1 MAVRCATILAA
12 MRGILPLLILL
23 LPACL
28 PTPKPGSERA
38 PDLATPQ
45 APAALAVSPAAP
57 MAEDAGSWDLLAV
70 SLDSAPAGEML
81 GRVIV
86 SPGNAAEPG
95 LWLRTSRTA
104 RTAQGTVVS
113 ADGAAVDVV
122 LIAADG
128 VSQLSAEA
136 YAALGLAP
144 GSFAEVT
151 IYLR

>member
-1 MAVRCATILAA
+1 MRRALA
-12 MRGILPLLILL
+12 LLL

-28 PTPKPGSERA
+28 PVAPVAPGAA
-38 PDLATPQ
+38 PDLATPP
-45 APAALAVSPAAP
+45 APAAAAPTPAA
-57 MAEDAGSWDLLAV
+57 AEPDGAGLADGFPAV
-70 SLDSAPAGEML
+70 PVAGPAAGEML

-104 RTAQGTVVS
+104 RTARGTVVS
-113 ADGAAVDVV
+113 AGGASVDVV
-122 LIAADG
+122 LIPDDG
-128 VSQLSAEA
+128 VSSLSAEA

-144 GSFAEVT
+144 GSFAEVA